1 MGWKYAM
8 QVFLLTGGQCS
19 SVLNFHLLDFSA
31 WPTYCQCQFCLL
43 CCTTKIQRQR
53 NFFFSGQN
61 TNTNKTLRTHAS
73 TIQRVGFTNN
83 SPFLVI
89 CIYNCGEDAPF
100 DLSGGRSMVLT
111 IFGISWSLTGA
122 LLSLPGVGF
131 ILAVDFAKA
140 LISSV
145 LCAFGNVSSK
155 KFFKNT
161 KDLDFLKA
169 LAVFPVYLIPR

>member
-1 MGWKYAM
+1 MQCRCFFWLEGSVRPSLTFIFLTFLRDQLRLVSVSFVFYAV
-8 QVFLLTGGQCS
+8 Q
-19 SVLNFHLLDFSA
+19 
-31 WPTYCQCQFCLL
+31 
-43 CCTTKIQRQR
+43 QRY
-53 NFFFSGQN
+53 NAKETFFSGQN

-89 CIYNCGEDAPF
+89 CIYYCGEDAPF

-131 ILAVDFAKA
+131 ILAVDFAKT

-145 LCAFGNVSSK
+145 HCAFG
-155 KFFKNT
+155 
-161 KDLDFLKA
+161 
-169 LAVFPVYLIPR
+169 